1 MYSPQVQKR
10 LQQARQKYIQHARQR
25 RYDQTIFVPLETPRF
40 WLCAP
45 ERNGSCH
52 LTTYP
57 NPREET
63 PYGPVIGPSKED
75 KHREEN
81 EVYWYIYHKDHPLEQ
96 IGSISLFQF
105 TNTDAKI
112 ASAMLGYTI
121 HEGHR
126 GKGYMSEALGA
137 ILEFAFEKLGLQRVE
152 ARVRTTNDASR
163 SVVQRAGFKVMGVV
177 RQGKW
182 ALGDDKGIQIMES
195 EVWILGKED
204 WEKNSLINGKL

>member
-1 MYSPQVQKR
+1 MCSPQVQKR

-25 RYDQTIFVPLETPRF
+25 RYDQTIFVPLETPRL

-45 ERNGSCH
+45 DRNGSCH

-57 NPREET
+57 NPRTE
-63 PYGPVIGPSKED
+63 PVYRSVIGPSKDD

-81 EVYWYIYHKDHPLEQ
+81 EVYWYIYHKDHPLAQ

-105 TNTDAKI
+105 TSADAKI

-121 HEGHR
+121 HEEHR

-137 ILEFAFEKLGLQRVE
+137 ILGFAFEKLGLQRVE

-195 EVWILGKED
+195 EVWTLGKED

>member
-1 MYSPQVQKR
+1 MYTPQVQKR
-10 LQQARQKYIQHARQR
+10 LQQARQRYIQHARQR
-25 RYDQTIFVPLETPRF
+25 RYDQTIFVPLETPRL

-45 ERNGSCH
+45 DRNSSCH
-52 LTTYP
+52 LTTNP
-57 NPREET
+57 NPRTE
-63 PYGPVIGPSKED
+63 PVYRSVIGPNKDD

-105 TNTDAKI
+105 TTADANI

-137 ILEFAFEKLGLQRVE
+137 ILGFAFEKLGLQRVE

-195 EVWILGKED
+195 EVWTLGKED

>member
-1 MYSPQVQKR
+1 MTDATY
-10 LQQARQKYIQHARQR
+10 
-25 RYDQTIFVPLETPRF
+25 
-40 WLCAP
+40 
-45 ERNGSCH
+45 GS
-52 LTTYP
+52 
-57 NPREET
+57 
-63 PYGPVIGPSKED
+63 VVGPSRED

-81 EVYWYIYHKDHPLEQ
+81 EVYWYIYHKDYPLER

-105 TNTDAKI
+105 TSAGAKV

-126 GKGYMSEALGA
+126 GKGYMSEALVA
-137 ILEFAFEKLGLQRVE
+137 IVAFAFDKLGLHKVE

-163 SVVQRAGFKVMGVV
+163 AVVQRVGFKIMGTV

-195 EVWILGKED
+195 DVWILGKED
-204 WEKNSLINGKL
+204 WENNSLISGKL